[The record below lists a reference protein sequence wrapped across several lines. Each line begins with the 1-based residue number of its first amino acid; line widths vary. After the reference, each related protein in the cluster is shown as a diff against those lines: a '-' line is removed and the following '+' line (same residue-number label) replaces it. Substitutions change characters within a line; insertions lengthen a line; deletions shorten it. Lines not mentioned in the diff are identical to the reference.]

1 MKKIKAPVFYLVCVL
16 VVLLIFEI
24 AIYMQA
30 LKEED
35 PILQVSLIV
44 YGSDAS
50 RWENLKQGAALA
62 ADDMNAEVTLITMSG
77 EDDSAEQIALI
88 QREVANGAD
97 ALLIAAADS
106 EAIKDYLEK
115 SPVKVPY
122 AFVES
127 GIGDDGKMLTSA
139 DNIAMA
145 ESLIKTIDDNE
156 KDWIKAAV
164 IVDHDCRDS
173 VKERLDTVL
182 APDADFAEN
191 VVLWERNEQEID
203 KKAQFFLQRQLTE
216 EAVDVVIAL
225 DNSSMEEI
233 IDAAV
238 NLNKDIKIYGIAN
251 SSKSAYYLD
260 NRLIRSL
267 VYQDEF
273 SIGYIGLTNLLRS
286 NFANRYGHAGSL
298 DKEIYFK
305 VLDHNN
311 MYDEKNQRL
320 LFPHVR

>member
-1 MKKIKAPVFYLVCVL
+1 MKKVRSPIFIIACVL
-16 VVLLIFEI
+16 AGLMIIET
-24 AIYMQA
+24 AIYVQA
-30 LKEED
+30 LKKED
-35 PILQVSLIV
+35 PIIQVSLIV

-62 ADDMNAEVTLITMSG
+62 ADDLNAEVTLITMSG
-77 EDDSAEQIALI
+77 EDDAVEQISLI
-88 QREVANGAD
+88 RREAQGGAD

-106 EAIKDYLEK
+106 EVIKEYLENDPIK
-115 SPVKVPY
+115 IPY

-127 GIGDDGKMLTSA
+127 GTGDTAGLTSA
-139 DNIAMA
+139 DNASMA

-164 IVDHDCRDS
+164 IVDHDRRDS
-173 VKERLDTVL
+173 VRERLDTVL
-182 APDADFAEN
+182 NTDVPYAEN
-191 VVLWERNEQEID
+191 VVLWERNEQEVD

-238 NLNKDIKIYGIAN
+238 NLNKDVKIYGIAN

-260 NRLIRSL
+260 NRLVRSL

-273 SIGYIGLTNLLRS
+273 SIGYIGLSDLLENNFRKLRDNTPLDRS
-286 NFANRYGHAGSL
+286 QIA
-298 DKEIYFK
+298 FK
-305 VLDHNN
+305 VVDHNN
-311 MYDEKNQRL
+311 MYDKANQRL

>member
-1 MKKIKAPVFYLVCVL
+1 MKKVRSPIFIIACVL
-16 VVLLIFEI
+16 VGLMIIET
-24 AIYMQA
+24 AIYVQA
-30 LKEED
+30 LKKED
-35 PILQVSLIV
+35 PIIQVSLIV

-62 ADDMNAEVTLITMSG
+62 ADDLNAEVTLITMSG
-77 EDDSAEQIALI
+77 EDDAAEQISLI
-88 QREVANGAD
+88 RREAQGGAD

-106 EAIKDYLEK
+106 EVIKEYLK
-115 SPVKVPY
+115 NDPIKIPY

-127 GIGDDGKMLTSA
+127 GTGDTRDLTSA
-139 DNIAMA
+139 DNASMA

-164 IVDHDCRDS
+164 IVDHDRRDS

-182 APDADFAEN
+182 NTDVPYAEN
-191 VVLWERNEQEID
+191 VVLWERNEQEVD

-238 NLNKDIKIYGIAN
+238 NLNKDVKIYGIAN

-260 NRLIRSL
+260 NRLVRSL

-273 SIGYIGLTNLLRS
+273 SIGYIGLSDLLENNFRKLRDNTPLDRS
-286 NFANRYGHAGSL
+286 QIA
-298 DKEIYFK
+298 FK
-305 VLDHNN
+305 VVDHNN
-311 MYDEKNQRL
+311 MYDKANQRL

>member
-1 MKKIKAPVFYLVCVL
+1 MKKLKSPVFIMACLLVGL
-16 VVLLIFEI
+16 MIIEI
-24 AIYMQA
+24 AIYFRVI
-30 LKEED
+30 KKED

-50 RWENLKQGAALA
+50 RWENLKQGAVLA
-62 ADDMNAEVTLITMSG
+62 AGDMNAEVTLITMSG
-77 EDDSAEQIALI
+77 EDDVKEQISLI
-88 QREVANGAD
+88 KREADGGAD

-106 EAIKDYLEK
+106 DGIKDYLES
-115 SPVKVPY
+115 SPIKIPY

-127 GIGDDGKMLTSA
+127 GTGDPSSITSA
-139 DNIAMA
+139 DNVLMA
-145 ESLIKTIDDNE
+145 QSLIKTIDDNE

-164 IVDHDCRDS
+164 IVDHDRRDS
-173 VKERLDTVL
+173 VKERLDTIL
-182 APDADFAEN
+182 NSDIDFAED
-191 VVLWERNEQEID
+191 VVLWERNEQEIN

-238 NLNKDIKIYGIAN
+238 NLNKDVKIYGIAN

-273 SIGYIGLTNLLRS
+273 SIGYIGVTNLLRNNLKNLKDHTS
-286 NFANRYGHAGSL
+286 YDDRQIS
-298 DKEIYFK
+298 FK
-305 VLDHNN
+305 VVDHNN
-311 MYDEKNQRL
+311 MYDEANQRL

>member
-1 MKKIKAPVFYLVCVL
+1 MKKIRTPVFIIACVL
-16 VVLLIFEI
+16 VGLMIIET
-24 AIYMQA
+24 AIYVQA
-30 LKEED
+30 LKKED
-35 PILQVSLIV
+35 PIIQVSLIV

-62 ADDMNAEVTLITMSG
+62 ADDLNAEVTLITMSG
-77 EDDSAEQIALI
+77 EDDGEEQISLI
-88 QREVANGAD
+88 RREAQGGAD

-106 EAIKDYLEK
+106 ELIKEYLENEPIK
-115 SPVKVPY
+115 IPY

-127 GIGDDGKMLTSA
+127 GIGDINDLTSA
-139 DNIAMA
+139 DNSSMA

-164 IVDHDCRDS
+164 IVDHDRRDS
-173 VKERLDTVL
+173 VKERLNTVL
-182 APDADFAEN
+182 NTDVPYAEN
-191 VVLWERNEQEID
+191 VVLWERNEQEVD

-238 NLNKDIKIYGIAN
+238 NLNKDVKIYGIAN

-260 NRLIRSL
+260 NRLVRSL

-273 SIGYIGLTNLLRS
+273 SIGYIGLSDLLES
-286 NFANRYGHAGSL
+286 NFRKLPDHTPHGRSRIA
-298 DKEIYFK
+298 FK
-305 VLDHNN
+305 VVDHNN
-311 MYDEKNQRL
+311 MYDKANQRL

>member
-1 MKKIKAPVFYLVCVL
+1 MKKVRSPIFIIACVL
-16 VVLLIFEI
+16 VGLMIIET
-24 AIYMQA
+24 AIYVQA
-30 LKEED
+30 LKKED
-35 PILQVSLIV
+35 PIIQVSLIV

-62 ADDMNAEVTLITMSG
+62 ADDLNAEVTLITMSG
-77 EDDSAEQIALI
+77 EDDAVEQISLI
-88 QREVANGAD
+88 RREAQGGAD

-106 EAIKDYLEK
+106 EVIKEYLENDPIK
-115 SPVKVPY
+115 IPY

-127 GIGDDGKMLTSA
+127 GTGDTRDLTSA
-139 DNIAMA
+139 DNASMA
-145 ESLIKTIDDNE
+145 ESLIKTIDENE

-164 IVDHDCRDS
+164 IVDHDRRDS
-173 VKERLDTVL
+173 VRERLDTILNTDV
-182 APDADFAEN
+182 PYAEN
-191 VVLWERNEQEID
+191 VVLWERNEQEVD

-238 NLNKDIKIYGIAN
+238 NLNKDVKIYGIAN

-260 NRLIRSL
+260 NRLVRSL

-273 SIGYIGLTNLLRS
+273 SIGYIGLSDLLEN
-286 NFANRYGHAGSL
+286 NFRKRRDHNQHNKRP
-298 DKEIYFK
+298 IPFK
-305 VLDHNN
+305 VVDHNN
-311 MYDEKNQRL
+311 MYEKANQRL

>member
-1 MKKIKAPVFYLVCVL
+1 MKKIRTPVFIIACVL
-16 VVLLIFEI
+16 VGLMIIET
-24 AIYMQA
+24 AIYVQA
-30 LKEED
+30 LKKED
-35 PILQVSLIV
+35 PIIQVSLIV

-62 ADDMNAEVTLITMSG
+62 ADDLNAEVTLITMSG
-77 EDDSAEQIALI
+77 EDDAAEQISLI
-88 QREVANGAD
+88 RREAQGGAD

-106 EAIKDYLEK
+106 ELIKEYLENEPIK
-115 SPVKVPY
+115 IPY

-127 GIGDDGKMLTSA
+127 GIGDINNLTSA
-139 DNIAMA
+139 NNSSMA

-164 IVDHDCRDS
+164 IVDHDRRDS
-173 VKERLDTVL
+173 VKERLNTVL
-182 APDADFAEN
+182 NTDVPYAED
-191 VVLWERNEQEID
+191 VVLWERNEQEVD

-238 NLNKDIKIYGIAN
+238 NLNKDVKIYGIAN
-251 SSKSAYYLD
+251 SNKSAYYLD
-260 NRLIRSL
+260 NRLVRSL

-273 SIGYIGLTNLLRS
+273 SIGYIGLSDLLES
-286 NFANRYGHAGSL
+286 NFRKLPDHTPHGRSRIA
-298 DKEIYFK
+298 FK
-305 VLDHNN
+305 VVDHNN
-311 MYDEKNQRL
+311 MYDKANQRL

>member
-1 MKKIKAPVFYLVCVL
+1 MKKIKAPVFYMVCVL
-16 VVLLIFEI
+16 AILLIIEVSL
-24 AIYMQA
+24 YRRA
-30 LKEED
+30 LYRET
-35 PILQVSLIV
+35 PIRQVSLIV

-50 RWENLKQGAALA
+50 RWENLKQGAVLA
-62 ADDMNAEVTLITMSG
+62 ADDLNAEVTLITMSG
-77 EDDSAEQIALI
+77 EDDYLEQISLI
-88 QREVANGAD
+88 QREIVNGAD

-106 EAIKDYLEK
+106 EGIKEYLDEHPLK
-115 SPVKVPY
+115 IPY

-127 GIGDDGKMLTSA
+127 GTGAESQGLTTA
-139 DNIAMA
+139 DNSMMA
-145 ESLIKTIDDNE
+145 RALAKTIDNNE

-173 VKERLDTVL
+173 VRERLDTIL
-182 APDADFAEN
+182 NTDIKFAEDL
-191 VVLWERNEQEID
+191 VLWERNEQEVD
-203 KKAQFFLQRQLTE
+203 KEARFFLQRQLTE

-233 IDAAV
+233 TDAAV
-238 NLNKDIKIYGIAN
+238 NLNKDVKIYGIAN

-273 SIGYIGLTNLLRS
+273 SMGYLSLTGLLTD
-286 NFANRYGHAGSL
+286 APG
-298 DKEIYFK
+298 KEISFK

-311 MYDEKNQRL
+311 MYDEENQRL

>member
-1 MKKIKAPVFYLVCVL
+1 MKKLKSPVFILACTLVCLMV
-16 VVLLIFEI
+16 IEI

-30 LKEED
+30 LKKED
-35 PILQVSLIV
+35 PIIQVSLIV

-50 RWENLKQGAALA
+50 RWENLKQGAVLA

-77 EDDSAEQIALI
+77 EDDASEQIALI
-88 QREVANGAD
+88 RREAEGGAD

-106 EAIKDYLEK
+106 EGIREYLRTNPIKI
-115 SPVKVPY
+115 PY

-127 GIGDDGKMLTSA
+127 GTGDGSSLTSA
-139 DNIAMA
+139 DNVKMA
-145 ESLIKTIDDNE
+145 EALIKTIDDNE

-164 IVDHDCRDS
+164 IVDHDRRDS

-182 APDADFAEN
+182 NTDIDYAEN
-191 VVLWERNEQEID
+191 VVLWERNEQEVD

-233 IDAAV
+233 TDAAV
-238 NLNKDIKIYGIAN
+238 NLNKDVKIYGIAN

-273 SIGYIGLTNLLRS
+273 SIGYIGLTNLLKD
-286 NFANRYGHAGSL
+286 NFRDLHDHASYEGR
-298 DKEIYFK
+298 EISFK
-305 VLDHNN
+305 VVDHNN
-311 MYDEKNQRL
+311 MYDEANQRL

>member
-1 MKKIKAPVFYLVCVL
+1 MKKLKSPVFIMACLLVGL
-16 VVLLIFEI
+16 MIIEI
-24 AIYMQA
+24 AIYFRVI
-30 LKEED
+30 KKED

-50 RWENLKQGAALA
+50 RWENLKQGAVLA
-62 ADDMNAEVTLITMSG
+62 AGDMNAEVTLITMSG
-77 EDDSAEQIALI
+77 EDDVKEQISLI
-88 QREVANGAD
+88 KREADGGAD

-106 EAIKDYLEK
+106 DGIKDYLES
-115 SPVKVPY
+115 SPIKIPY

-127 GIGDDGKMLTSA
+127 GTGDPSSITSA
-139 DNIAMA
+139 DNVLMA
-145 ESLIKTIDDNE
+145 QSLIKTIDDNE

-164 IVDHDCRDS
+164 IVDHDRRDS
-173 VKERLDTVL
+173 VKERLDTIL
-182 APDADFAEN
+182 NSDIDFAED
-191 VVLWERNEQEID
+191 VVLWERNEQEIN

-238 NLNKDIKIYGIAN
+238 NLNKDVKIYGIAN

-273 SIGYIGLTNLLRS
+273 SIGYIGVTNLLRN
-286 NFANRYGHAGSL
+286 NFKNLKDHTSYDDRQIS
-298 DKEIYFK
+298 FK
-305 VLDHNN
+305 VVDHNN
-311 MYDEKNQRL
+311 MYDEANQRL

>member
-1 MKKIKAPVFYLVCVL
+1 MKKFRSPIVILAFLLVGL
-16 VVLLIFEI
+16 MIIEA
-24 AIYMQA
+24 AIYIQA
-30 LKEED
+30 LKREE
-35 PILQVSLIV
+35 PIIQVSLIV

-50 RWENLKQGAALA
+50 RWENLKQGAVLA
-62 ADDMNAEVTLITMSG
+62 ADEMNAEVTLITMSG
-77 EDDSAEQIALI
+77 EDDVSEQISVI
-88 QREVANGAD
+88 RREAEGGAD

-106 EAIKDYLEK
+106 ESIRDYL
-115 SPVKVPY
+115 KVYPPRIPY

-127 GIGDDGKMLTSA
+127 GTGDASTLTSA
-139 DNIAMA
+139 DNVLMA

-164 IVDHDCRDS
+164 IVDHDRRDS

-182 APDADFAEN
+182 NTDVKYAED
-191 VVLWERNEQEID
+191 VVLWERNEQEVD

-238 NLNKDIKIYGIAN
+238 NLNKDVKIYGIAN

-267 VYQDEF
+267 VYPDEF
-273 SIGYIGLTNLLRS
+273 SIGYIGLTDLLKN
-286 NFANRYGHAGSL
+286 NFSRLKDHVSYE
-298 DKEIYFK
+298 DRQIPFK
-305 VLDHNN
+305 VVDHNN
-311 MYDEKNQRL
+311 MYDEANQRL

>member
-1 MKKIKAPVFYLVCVL
+1 MKKIRTPVFIIACVL
-16 VVLLIFEI
+16 VGLMIIET
-24 AIYMQA
+24 AIYVQA
-30 LKEED
+30 LKKED
-35 PILQVSLIV
+35 PIIQVSLIV

-62 ADDMNAEVTLITMSG
+62 ADDLNAEVTLITMSG
-77 EDDSAEQIALI
+77 EDDAAEQISLI
-88 QREVANGAD
+88 RREAQGGAD

-106 EAIKDYLEK
+106 ELIKEYLENEPIK
-115 SPVKVPY
+115 IPY

-127 GIGDDGKMLTSA
+127 GIGDINDLTSA
-139 DNIAMA
+139 DNSSMA

-164 IVDHDCRDS
+164 IVDHDRRDS
-173 VKERLDTVL
+173 VKERLNTVL
-182 APDADFAEN
+182 NTDVPYAED
-191 VVLWERNEQEID
+191 VVLWERNEQEVD

-238 NLNKDIKIYGIAN
+238 NLNKDVKIYGIAN
-251 SSKSAYYLD
+251 SNKSAYYLD
-260 NRLIRSL
+260 NRLVRSL

-273 SIGYIGLTNLLRS
+273 SIGYIGLSDLLES
-286 NFANRYGHAGSL
+286 NFRKLPDHTPHGRSRIA
-298 DKEIYFK
+298 FK
-305 VLDHNN
+305 VVDHNN
-311 MYDEKNQRL
+311 MYDKANQRL

>member
-1 MKKIKAPVFYLVCVL
+1 MKKYRSPIVILALILVGL
-16 VVLLIFEI
+16 MIIEI
-24 AIYMQA
+24 AIYLQA
-30 LKEED
+30 IKRED
-35 PILQVSLIV
+35 PIIQVSLIV

-50 RWENLKQGAALA
+50 RWENLKQGAVLA

-77 EDDSAEQIALI
+77 EDDVEEQISLI
-88 QREVANGAD
+88 KREAEGGAD

-106 EAIKDYLEK
+106 EGIRDYLAANPLK
-115 SPVKVPY
+115 IPY

-127 GIGDDGKMLTSA
+127 GTGEGSSLTSA
-139 DNIAMA
+139 DNALMA

-164 IVDHDCRDS
+164 IVDHNGRDS
-173 VKERLDTVL
+173 VKERLETILNTDIQY
-182 APDADFAEN
+182 AEN

-238 NLNKDIKIYGIAN
+238 NLNKDVKIYGIAN

-267 VYQDEF
+267 VYPDEF
-273 SIGYIGLTNLLRS
+273 SIGYIGLKKLIRN
-286 NFANRYGHAGSL
+286 NFANHKDTASYEDRQISF
-298 DKEIYFK
+298 E
-305 VLDHNN
+305 VVDHNN
-311 MYDEKNQRL
+311 MYDEANQRL

>member
-1 MKKIKAPVFYLVCVL
+1 MKKVRSPIFIIACVL
-16 VVLLIFEI
+16 VGLMIIET
-24 AIYMQA
+24 AIYVQA
-30 LKEED
+30 LKKED
-35 PILQVSLIV
+35 PIIQVSLIV

-62 ADDMNAEVTLITMSG
+62 ADDLNAEVTLITMSG
-77 EDDSAEQIALI
+77 EDDAAEQISLI
-88 QREVANGAD
+88 RREAQGGAD

-106 EAIKDYLEK
+106 EVIKEYLENDPIK
-115 SPVKVPY
+115 IPY

-127 GIGDDGKMLTSA
+127 GTGDTAGLTSA
-139 DNIAMA
+139 DNASMA

-164 IVDHDCRDS
+164 IVDHDRRDS

-182 APDADFAEN
+182 NTDVPYAEN
-191 VVLWERNEQEID
+191 VVLWERNEQEVD

-238 NLNKDIKIYGIAN
+238 NLNKDVKIYGIAN

-260 NRLIRSL
+260 NRLVRSL

-273 SIGYIGLTNLLRS
+273 SIGYIGLSDLLENNFRKLRDNTPLDRS
-286 NFANRYGHAGSL
+286 QIA
-298 DKEIYFK
+298 FK
-305 VLDHNN
+305 VVDHNN
-311 MYDEKNQRL
+311 MYDKANQRL

>member
-1 MKKIKAPVFYLVCVL
+1 MKKFKSPVFIMACILVG
-16 VVLLIFEI
+16 LLIIETAVYF
-24 AIYMQA
+24 QA
-30 LKEED
+30 LNKED
-35 PILQVSLIV
+35 PIIQVSLIV

-50 RWENLKQGAALA
+50 RWENLKQGAVLA
-62 ADDMNAEVTLITMSG
+62 ADDLNAEVTLITMSG
-77 EDDSAEQIALI
+77 EDDISEQISLI
-88 QREVANGAD
+88 RREAQGGAD

-106 EAIKDYLEK
+106 EVIKEYLK
-115 SPVKVPY
+115 NDPIKIPY

-127 GIGDDGKMLTSA
+127 GTGDTRDLTSA
-139 DNIAMA
+139 DNASMA

-164 IVDHDCRDS
+164 IVDHDRRDS

-182 APDADFAEN
+182 NTDVPYAEN
-191 VVLWERNEQEID
+191 VVLWERNEQEVD

-238 NLNKDIKIYGIAN
+238 NLNKDVKIYGIAN

-260 NRLIRSL
+260 NRLVRSL

-273 SIGYIGLTNLLRS
+273 SIGYIGLSDLLENNFRKLRDNTPLDRS
-286 NFANRYGHAGSL
+286 QIA
-298 DKEIYFK
+298 FK
-305 VLDHNN
+305 VVDHNN
-311 MYDEKNQRL
+311 MYDKANQRL

>member
-1 MKKIKAPVFYLVCVL
+1 MKKLKSPVFVMACILVGL
-16 VVLLIFEI
+16 MIIETAF
-24 AIYMQA
+24 YFQA
-30 LKEED
+30 LKKEE
-35 PILQVSLIV
+35 PIIQVSLIV

-50 RWENLKQGAALA
+50 RWENLKQGAVLA
-62 ADDMNAEVTLITMSG
+62 ADDLNAEVTLITMSG
-77 EDDSAEQIALI
+77 EDDASEQISLI
-88 QREVANGAD
+88 HREAEGGAD

-106 EAIKDYLEK
+106 EGIKEYLQYNPIK
-115 SPVKVPY
+115 IPY

-127 GIGDDGKMLTSA
+127 GTGDDASLTSA
-139 DNIAMA
+139 DNVLMA

-164 IVDHDCRDS
+164 IVDHDRRDS
-173 VKERLDTVL
+173 VRQRLDTVL
-182 APDADFAEN
+182 NTDVNYAEN
-191 VVLWERNEQEID
+191 VVLWERNEQEVD

-238 NLNKDIKIYGIAN
+238 NLNKDVKIYGIAN

-260 NRLIRSL
+260 NRLVRSL

-273 SIGYIGLTNLLRS
+273 SMGYIGLTDLLKD
-286 NFANRYGHAGSL
+286 NFSDLRDHVSYADRQIS
-298 DKEIYFK
+298 FK
-305 VLDHNN
+305 VVDHNN
-311 MYDEKNQRL
+311 MYDKANQRL